1 MSLDSTHQFNI
12 PTPARVG
19 EIFKNPSP
27 IDRSI
32 GGDGDDGGLIDP
44 FFILPLPSSPY
55 TYASPPSLAS
65 IKLIN
70 HTWLTPILQPP
81 GFFFFFF
88 DRRPSSLALPRTS
101 RLESCRP
108 SLLGRM
114 MRIER
119 ELGYSLKLRANSL
132 RVLSMLHLFYFR
144 QNPWIP
150 FTIDSIHTTVPRQQ
164 VHNTSG
170 PSPADWFTGSCG
182 LVCLTTGLVCM
193 ENDIMISSTSY
204 LLIRV

>member
-88 DRRPSSLALPRTS
+88 PPPPLFSCSSSDFAL
-101 RLESCRP
+101 
-108 SLLGRM
+108 G
-114 MRIER
+114 
-119 ELGYSLKLRANSL
+119 
-132 RVLSMLHLFYFR
+132 VLSTQPLGKNDEDR
-144 QNPWIP
+144 ARTWILAQTSSE
-150 FTIDSIHTTVPRQQ
+150 FFASFVYATFILLQTESMDTIYDRFHPY
-164 VHNTSG
+164 HC
-170 PSPADWFTGSCG
+170 SP
-182 LVCLTTGLVCM
+182 
-193 ENDIMISSTSY
+193 STSP
-204 LLIRV
+204 